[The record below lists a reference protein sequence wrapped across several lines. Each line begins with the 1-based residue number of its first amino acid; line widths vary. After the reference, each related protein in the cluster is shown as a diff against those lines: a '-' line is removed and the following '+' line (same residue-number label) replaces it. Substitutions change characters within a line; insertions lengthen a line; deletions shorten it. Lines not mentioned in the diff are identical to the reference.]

1 MITELVNKDLIL
13 LNLRAN
19 TKDEVMK
26 ELVHTLHKDG
36 RINSEEEFLYDIK
49 AREATGN
56 TGFDDGIAIP
66 HAKSKAVIKPAVA
79 IGIKPSGID
88 WGAEDG
94 ELSKIFF
101 MIASPDNGANHHIE
115 VLTEL
120 STKIIED
127 GFLDK
132 LMAATTTGEA
142 LELLVGKQE
151 AKVVPQPTPEPAKP
165 VAPKVSWKERLNK
178 AKQHLL
184 FGTSHMLPFVVA
196 GGVLL
201 ALAVMATGKGA
212 VPDTGVLA
220 DISTIA
226 IKGLVLFPIILGG
239 FIGYSIADKPA
250 LAPAFIAS
258 GIMADAGG
266 GFLGCIVAGFVAG
279 YTVLQLKRIPIPSH
293 LSALGV
299 YFLYPLAGTLISAGI
314 VMWGLG
320 AAISSF
326 MLGMNEL
333 LASLAG
339 SSKAV
344 LGAIL
349 GGMTAFDM
357 GGPINKVATLFA
369 QTQVDTQPW
378 LMGGVGIAIC
388 TPPLGMALATFLFK
402 KKFSKEEQEA
412 GKAAAIMGSIG
423 ISEGAIPFAANDP
436 MRVLP
441 SIVIGGMVGCIFG
454 FTTDVLLHAPWG
466 GLITAPVS
474 SNIPMYVAGIL
485 AGSVTTAI
493 IVGFWKPVV
502 VEGDSVVTD
511 APVIT
516 APVAG
521 EGEYDV
527 LAVTCCPSGVAHT
540 FMAAKA
546 LEKAGALHNVK
557 IKVETQG
564 SNGIQNRLTAK
575 DVANAKYIIFANDVA
590 IKEADRFTTLKSV
603 SVSTKDAMRNASN
616 LVQG

>member
-1 MITELVNKDLIL
+1 MSTI
-13 LNLRAN
+13 A
-19 TKDEVMK
+19 
-26 ELVHTLHKDG
+26 
-36 RINSEEEFLYDIK
+36 
-49 AREATGN
+49 ATHN
-56 TGFDDGIAIP
+56 Q
-66 HAKSKAVIKPAVA
+66 S
-79 IGIKPSGID
+79 D
-88 WGAEDG
+88 WKQT
-94 ELSKIFF
+94 LSKLK
-101 MIASPDNGANHHIE
+101 G
-115 VLTEL
+115 
-120 STKIIED
+120 
-127 GFLDK
+127 
-132 LMAATTTGEA
+132 
-142 LELLVGKQE
+142 
-151 AKVVPQPTPEPAKP
+151 
-165 VAPKVSWKERLNK
+165 
-178 AKQHLL
+178 HLL

-258 GIMADAGG
+258 GIMADLGG
-266 GFLGCIVAGFVAG
+266 GFLGCIVAGFIAG
-279 YTVLQLKRIPIPSH
+279 GVVLQLKKLPIPAH

-299 YFLYPLAGTLISAGI
+299 YFIYPLVGTLVSAGI

-326 MLGMNEL
+326 MVNMNEF
-333 LASLAG
+333 LASMAG

-441 SIVIGGMVGCIFG
+441 SIVAGGIVGCVFG
-454 FTTDVLLHAPWG
+454 FLTDVLLHAPWG

-474 SNIPMYVAGIL
+474 SNIPMYVVGIAL
-485 AGSVTTAI
+485 GSLTTAV
-493 IVGFWKPVV
+493 IVGFWKPVFEEDTAA
-502 VEGDSVVTD
+502 VE
-511 APVIT
+511 APVQT
-516 APVAG
+516 QAAPVAG

-546 LEKAGALHNVK
+546 LEKAGVAAGIK

-564 SNGIQNRLTAK
+564 SNGLVNKLTAK
-575 DVANAKYIIFANDVA
+575 DVANAKFIILAHDIPVKESERFANIRQVECST
-590 IKEADRFTTLKSV
+590 KEAMKNAATLIK
-603 SVSTKDAMRNASN
+603 A
-616 LVQG
+616 